1 MLVRVKGLRK
11 HAGQWHYRRAVPA
24 RLRSIIGTPEAPKF
38 SIQRS
43 LGTDDLQVALRLMAT
58 AKADVDRI
66 FAEAEAA
73 LKNPAARDYKVREAI
88 QRSVRAALKEDAE
101 DRINRPREP
110 VTEEAEVI
118 AITSALEKLKNAEG
132 QEPATQRAI
141 LLALLKR
148 VNGQLEDV
156 SMEDNPP
163 LSIVFDR
170 WRAERQP
177 PAKTW
182 EEWSTAR
189 RRFETV
195 IGGDLAVRGITK
207 AHVRAFKDALLK
219 MPARRRSDG
228 EGKPLTLSPASVQ
241 KQLNAIKAVLSW
253 AVAQGYMENNPA
265 TGISHARG
273 SGIQGARTRRLP
285 YEADDLRKLFGSAF
299 SVKEGPDRWLPL
311 LGLWTGAR
319 LEELG
324 QLRTTDVGVEESV
337 PYIHI
342 RGGDGRRVKNLGSER
357 RIPLHPELLR
367 AGFLE
372 YVEKRHAENQSRLFP
387 ELKPDRHGTL
397 TRFWS
402 KRFRYYAKSVGLTDP
417 QKTFHS
423 LRHGFK
429 DACRRAGLSE
439 EVHDALTGHKNGS
452 VGRSYGT
459 GVPLKV
465 LAESMAKVRY
475 AGLDLK

>member
-1 MLVRVKGLRK
+1 
-11 HAGQWHYRRAVPA
+11 
-24 RLRSIIGTPEAPKF
+24 
-38 SIQRS
+38 
-43 LGTDDLQVALRLMAT
+43 
-58 AKADVDRI
+58 
-66 FAEAEAA
+66 
-73 LKNPAARDYKVREAI
+73 
-88 QRSVRAALKEDAE
+88 
-101 DRINRPREP
+101 
-110 VTEEAEVI
+110 
-118 AITSALEKLKNAEG
+118 
-132 QEPATQRAI
+132 
-141 LLALLKR
+141 
-148 VNGQLEDV
+148 
-156 SMEDNPP
+156 MEDNPP

-170 WRAERQP
+170 WRSQRQP
-177 PAKTW
+177 PVKTW

-219 MPARRRSDG
+219 MPARRRLDT
-228 EGKPLTLSPASVQ
+228 EGKALTLSPASVQ

-253 AVAQGYMENNPA
+253 AVAQGYLENNPA

-273 SGIQGARTRRLP
+273 SGIHGARTRRLP
-285 YEADDLRKLFGSAF
+285 YEVDDLRKLFGPAF
-299 SVKEGPDRWLPL
+299 SEKEGADRWLPL

-324 QLRTTDVGVEESV
+324 QLRTTYVGVEESV

-372 YVEKRHAENQSRLFP
+372 YVEKRRAENQSRLFP

-439 EVHDALTGHKNGS
+439 EVHDALTGHKNVS

-465 LAESMAKVRY
+465 LAESIAKVRY
-475 AGLDLK
+475 AELKLSTNGE